1 MHPACMPAARRGVRA
16 LQVDGEHSEA
26 MDHDEPEMIPEKD
39 KDMEAPSIP
48 ID

>member
-1 MHPACMPAARRGVRA
+1 MHPSCTRPSQRGVRA

>member
-1 MHPACMPAARRGVRA
+1 MPAARRGVRA

-39 KDMEAPSIP
+39 KDDMEAASIP

>member
-1 MHPACMPAARRGVRA
+1 MPAARRGVRA